1 MRMPSPIHYEPGSY
15 RDRDARV
22 FFDDAGRVCRALSD
36 HALNE
41 WNALQ
46 QTRFFRQAIDHGN
59 VVRTE
64 QAERSEHGLI
74 DPSTPWSGLLK
85 HETIP
90 FVSYPFEWS
99 FGMLQDAALLYLDL
113 LTAALDESFTL
124 KDGTAYNVQWVGTRP
139 VLIDVVSFERL
150 AAGQAWTG
158 YRQFCQTFLYPLL
171 LQAYKHIP
179 FQPWLRGCLDGI
191 SPQDCWSLMSYRD
204 FFRRG
209 VPSHVFLHKWLQS
222 RRELDERDS
231 KQALS
236 TAGFNTEVIRHNV
249 RGLQRLVRGL
259 RWTPPESTWSDYA
272 ETNRYS
278 SDDRDRKECFVRSV
292 VQSRRWKL
300 VWDVGCNT
308 GQFARIAAE
317 NSEQVVAI
325 DADPPTIE
333 RLYQSLKSQ
342 SDARHTPI
350 LPLVND
356 LVDLPG
362 GLGWRGRE
370 RQALFDR
377 GKPELTLC
385 LALVHHLV
393 IGRGVPL
400 RDLLDWFAELGTSL
414 VIEFVAKEDPQVQRL
429 LHGRRDNDSD
439 YDPLVFERLLS
450 ERFEVIRSE
459 SLGSGTRRLY
469 FAQARSTS

>member
-1 MRMPSPIHYEPGSY
+1 MRMPSPISYEPGSY

-22 FFDDAGRVCRALSD
+22 FFDDAGGVCRALSE
-36 HALNE
+36 HAFGE
-41 WNALQ
+41 WIALQ
-46 QTRFFRQAIDHGN
+46 QTRFFRQAVELGK

-64 QAERSEHGLI
+64 QASAAEISLI
-74 DPSTPWSGLLK
+74 DPSTPWFGLLK
-85 HETIP
+85 HEAIP
-90 FVSYPFEWS
+90 FVTYPFEWS

-113 LTAALDESFTL
+113 LNAALDEAFTL
-124 KDGTAYNVQWVGTRP
+124 KDGTAYNMQWVGTRP
-139 VLIDVVSFERL
+139 VLIDVASFERL
-150 AAGQAWTG
+150 ADGQAWTG

-171 LQAYKHIP
+171 LQAYKHIA

-191 SPQDCWSLMSYRD
+191 SPQDCWNLMSFRD

-209 VPSHVFLHKWLQS
+209 VPSHVFMHMWLQS
-222 RRELDERDS
+222 SRKLDAQDS
-231 KQALS
+231 TQALAQ
-236 TAGFNTEVIRHNV
+236 AGFNKQAILHNV
-249 RGLQRLVRGL
+249 QGLQRLVRGL
-259 RWTPPESTWSDYA
+259 RWTPPESAWLNYA
-272 ETNRYS
+272 ETNLYS
-278 SDDRDRKECFVRSV
+278 STDRQQKERFVRSA
-292 VQSRRWKL
+292 VQSRLWNL

-308 GQFARIAAE
+308 GQYARIAAE
-317 NSEQVVAI
+317 NSKHVIAI

-333 RLYQSLKSQ
+333 RLYQSLKSK
-342 SDARHTPI
+342 SEARHAPI

-370 RQALFDR
+370 RKALFDR

-400 RDLLDWFAELGTSL
+400 RDLLDWLAELGTSL
-414 VIEFVAKEDPQVQRL
+414 VIEFVAKEDHQVQRL
-429 LHGRRDNDSD
+429 LRGRRDNDSD
-439 YDPLVFERLLS
+439 YNPHVFERLLS
-450 ERFEVIRSE
+450 ERFHVIRSE

-469 FAQARSTS
+469 FAEARSRS

>member
-1 MRMPSPIHYEPGSY
+1 MPSSINYEPGSY

-22 FFDDAGRVCRALSD
+22 FFDDAGGVCRALSG
-36 HALNE
+36 HALSE

-46 QTRFFRQAIDHGN
+46 QTRFFRQAVELGN
-59 VVRTE
+59 IVRTE
-64 QAERSEHGLI
+64 QVASAETVLN
-74 DPSTPWSGLLK
+74 DPFTPWSGLLK

-90 FVSYPFEWS
+90 FVTYPFEWS

-113 LTAALDESFTL
+113 LAAALEEDFTI
-124 KDGTAYNVQWVGTRP
+124 KDGTAYNMQWVGTRP
-139 VLIDVVSFERL
+139 VLIDVASFERL
-150 AAGQAWTG
+150 ADGQAWTG

-191 SPQDCWSLMSYRD
+191 SPQDCWSLMSFRD
-204 FFRRG
+204 LFRRG
-209 VPSHVFLHKWLQS
+209 VPSHVFMHKWLQS
-222 RRELDERDS
+222 RRELDTRHS
-231 KQALS
+231 TQALAA
-236 TAGFNTEVIRHNV
+236 AGFNKQVIRHNV
-249 RGLQRLVRGL
+249 RGLQRLVRSL

-278 SDDRDRKECFVRSV
+278 LTDRQQKERFVRTAV
-292 VQSRRWKL
+292 HSRHWNL

-308 GQFARIAAE
+308 GQYARIAAE
-317 NSEQVVAI
+317 NSKQVLAI

-333 RLYQSLKSQ
+333 RFYQSLKSKPE
-342 SDARHTPI
+342 ARHAPI

-370 RQALFDR
+370 RKAIFDR

-414 VIEFVAKEDPQVQRL
+414 VIEFVAKEDLQVQQL
-429 LHGRRDNDSD
+429 LRGRRDNDSN
-439 YDPLVFERLLS
+439 YDPDVFERLLS
-450 ERFEVIRSE
+450 ERFDVIRSE
-459 SLGSGTRRLY
+459 RLGSGTRRLY
-469 FAQARSTS
+469 FAESRSTS